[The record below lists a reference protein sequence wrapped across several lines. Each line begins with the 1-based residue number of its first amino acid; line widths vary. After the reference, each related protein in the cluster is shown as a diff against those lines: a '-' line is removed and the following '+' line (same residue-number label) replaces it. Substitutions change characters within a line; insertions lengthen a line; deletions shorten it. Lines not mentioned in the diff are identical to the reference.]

1 VELFGELVNFMLN
14 ENNRKPPLIFQDKM
28 SVIDM
33 VISGGGVTR
42 TKHTRTRLYLILEA
56 VKENRIEIKRIGM
69 KEIEFRTIHI
79 GGATP
84 HWVNSTGG
92 RRIIW
97 IEARNFLTKSGDV
110 FQDMEN
116 GFFGGWF
123 IC

>member
-1 VELFGELVNFMLN
+1 MFGLKKQKCVSKSLTEVELVALSDNVRLVELFGELVNFMLN

-84 HWVNSTGG
+84 H
-92 RRIIW
+92 
-97 IEARNFLTKSGDV
+97 
-110 FQDMEN
+110 
-116 GFFGGWF
+116 
-123 IC
+123 